1 MHRTLLRYSLPRA
14 PHPGS
19 CTLMGGCFPDPAP
32 KEGREVTEIL
42 LDTLP
47 LFDGMIAAIGRL
59 FVALEDDSL
68 MGLTART
75 SRTIFYHPK
84 TKFTNHETFT

>member
-1 MHRTLLRYSLPRA
+1 MGCPQPAQLTACPA
-14 PHPGS
+14 PLFLH
-19 CTLMGGCFPDPAP
+19 LMGGCFPDPAP

-42 LDTLP
+42 LDKLP
-47 LFDGMIAAIGRL
+47 LFDGML
-59 FVALEDDSL
+59 VLEDCSL